1 MFDVITFGS
10 ATFDI
15 FLKDKKLGNF
25 LKKGFF
31 QIPLGEKINLEK
43 IEIFSGGGG
52 MNTAITFAKR
62 NLKTAYCGSVGNDVL
77 GGEIIKEL
85 KEKKVDCRFV
95 KKIVGSQTNMSV
107 IFSPQKE
114 RTIFNYCDASK
125 KITLSDISKIQSAS
139 WRTKAK
145 WFYLAPL
152 INFDFLKK
160 VVNLASQNKIK
171 VFINPHIE
179 ILKNKKN
186 ELKKIL
192 EKTNILLLNK
202 NEFLILL
209 GQKKLE
215 GIEQLFLIREFFKG
229 ILIITDGE
237 KEIRVLG
244 TDNSVYTL
252 IPPNVEVKDSTGAG
266 DALGSGFL
274 AGFIKTKN
282 TGQALKLG
290 LKNSLDCVQKIGAHN
305 FII

>member
-15 FLKDKKLGNF
+15 FLKDRKLGNF

-43 IEIFSGGGG
+43 IDIFSGGGG
-52 MNTAITFAKR
+52 MNTAITFAKQK
-62 NLKTAYCGSVGNDVL
+62 LKTAYCGSIGNDVS
-77 GGEIIKEL
+77 GGEIIREL
-85 KEKKVDCRFV
+85 KEKKVDCSFV
-95 KKIVGSQTNMSV
+95 KKINGSQTNMSV
-107 IFSPQKE
+107 IFSPKKE

-125 KITLSDISKIQSAS
+125 KITFGDILKNQI
-139 WRTKAK
+139 TKTK
-145 WFYLAPL
+145 WFYLAPI
-152 INFDFLKK
+152 INFDFLKNI
-160 VVNLASQNKIK
+160 VNLASQNKIK
-171 VFINPHIE
+171 VFFNPHIE
-179 ILKNKKN
+179 ILKNKKT
-186 ELKKIL
+186 ELKKL
-192 EKTNILLLNK
+192 LGKADILLLNK

-209 GQKKLE
+209 GQKKFE

-244 TDNSVYTL
+244 ADNSIYTL
-252 IPPNVEVKDSTGAG
+252 IPPKVAVKDNTGAG

-274 AGFIKTKN
+274 VGFIKTKD

-290 LKNSLDCVQKIGAHN
+290 LKNSLDCIQKVGAHN